1 MYLYITRMPLICTRI
16 LSDPY
21 GTCMYSYVIRISLI
35 CTRLSS
41 VCHSFV
47 LACNPH
53 GARIYSYVIRMS
65 LMYCFTMRVTKLYT
79 LGVSVLH
86 LVTISYFGL
95 FSFDGQLSLLSS
107 VFSKLSQLI
116 LTIKNKKLVKAPELG
131 ETGFRCV
138 PFR

>member
-1 MYLYITRMPLICTRI
+1 MNVLICHPHVTRMYLYITRMPLICTRI

-65 LMYCFTMRVTKLYT
+65 LMYCFTMRVKKLYT

-95 FSFDGQLSLLSS
+95 FSFDGQLTQFCLLKA
-107 VFSKLSQLI
+107 F
-116 LTIKNKKLVKAPELG
+116 TINSYNQKQKIS
-131 ETGFRCV
+131 
-138 PFR
+138 